1 MFGDIGHGGLIF
13 LVGLG
18 LCHFSDEIYAK
29 LGKRSPLLM
38 FMQLRYLLLLMGF
51 FAFFCGLMYNDF
63 CAIPLFFKSSCYDIK
78 YHEDGTLV
86 TPQSPKQ
93 FAGCVHNIGID
104 PVWYLTTQEIT
115 YLNSLK
121 MKLAVIIGVAHM
133 SLGICMKGL
142 NA

>member
-13 LVGLG
+13 LVGLA

-63 CAIPLFFKSSCYDIK
+63 MAIPVFFKSSCY
-78 YHEDGTLV
+78 
-86 TPQSPKQ
+86 
-93 FAGCVHNIGID
+93 NI
-104 PVWYLTTQEIT
+104 
-115 YLNSLK
+115 
-121 MKLAVIIGVAHM
+121 
-133 SLGICMKGL
+133 
-142 NA
+142 